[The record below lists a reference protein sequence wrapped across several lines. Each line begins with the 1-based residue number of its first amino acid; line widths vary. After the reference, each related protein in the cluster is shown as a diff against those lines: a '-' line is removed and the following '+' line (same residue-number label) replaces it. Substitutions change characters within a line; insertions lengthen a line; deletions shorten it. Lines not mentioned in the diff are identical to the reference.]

1 MGDLKDSTE
10 KSDTG
15 LSLNEYSN
23 KYHISI
29 STLRRRI
36 RSGRIRFYLKAG
48 KYFLRDVKPENIQ
61 LLDQLQLPKNNQSPQ
76 KKKMNLDSVTPDIK
90 LSNLKSQSVLDQFLI
105 SQRDLYKQLEL
116 KNQKITD
123 LQNQLADLQTL
134 TALLE
139 KENKQLKALSKQEQA
154 LEDWFDG
161 TKGL

>member
-1 MGDLKDSTE
+1 
-10 KSDTG
+10 
-15 LSLNEYSN
+15 
-23 KYHISI
+23 
-29 STLRRRI
+29 
-36 RSGRIRFYLKAG
+36 
-48 KYFLRDVKPENIQ
+48 
-61 LLDQLQLPKNNQSPQ
+61 
-76 KKKMNLDSVTPDIK
+76 MNLDSVMPDIK
-90 LSNLKSQSVLDQFLI
+90 LSNLKPQSVLDQFLI

-116 KNQKITD
+116 KDQKITD